1 MMTMLQDLF
10 SSNKENE
17 EIPQEKPRM
26 KIGKLDPR
34 NLFDKGE
41 REEAAV
47 AQQERETFNN
57 IVIGK
62 LNKKNIFESD
72 QENKTLEK
80 QSVRVGKL
88 KTKVIIV
95 FVLLIF
101 EIVSFS
107 GD

>member
-1 MMTMLQDLF
+1 MF

-17 EIPQEKPRM
+17 EIPVEKPRM

-41 REEAAV
+41 KEAAV
-47 AQQERETFNN
+47 TQQEKENFNN

-62 LNKKNIFESD
+62 LNTKNIFESE
-72 QENKTLEK
+72 QEIKTLEK

-88 KTKVIIV
+88 KTKVRLN
-95 FVLLIF
+95 LL
-101 EIVSFS
+101 
-107 GD
+107 